1 MAPGEAAYAAF
12 ITQVSGEASTIEAKA
27 EYNGIVRETQ
37 KTVPVLTYGKVVL
50 FNELTGS
57 GKERY
62 KDQKT
67 SFRVKLYDASTGR
80 ELPGTYSYSGSRT
93 GMIKSGDT
101 ISLSGNE
108 YVKIDPGY
116 YKM

>member
-12 ITQVSGEASTIEAKA
+12 TTQVSGEASTIEAKA

-67 SFRVKLYDASTGR
+67 SFRENFMTHR
-80 ELPGTYSYSGSRT
+80 QE
-93 GMIKSGDT
+93 
-101 ISLSGNE
+101 GNFQGP
-108 YVKIDPGY
+108 IHTAAAGPA
-116 YKM
+116 

>member
-1 MAPGEAAYAAF
+1 MVLTVTVDADTSIIDPGTGTFDGEKLVFRFESVAPGEAAYAAF
-12 ITQVSGEASTIEAKA
+12 TTQVSGEASTIKAKA

-67 SFRVKLYDASTGR
+67 SFR
-80 ELPGTYSYSGSRT
+80 
-93 GMIKSGDT
+93 
-101 ISLSGNE
+101 
-108 YVKIDPGY
+108 
-116 YKM
+116 